1 MQVDVVRKDIKN
13 LHLGVYPP
21 NGRVRISVPLRIND
35 DAVRTAIVSRMGW
48 IRKQQRKFAKQNRQS
63 KREMVTGESHYF
75 QGNRYRI
82 DVIEHNGPPKVSLRN
97 NKKLEMRV
105 RPGTNKDKRD
115 ALIQKWYRSRLREL
129 IPELVAKWEPLIGV
143 KVAEWRIKKMKT
155 RWGSCNIDARRIWLN
170 LELAKKPPSCL
181 ELIVVHEMVH
191 LLERR
196 HNDRFKSLMDRFLP
210 QWKLY
215 QDELNQAPLAHS
227 EWIY

>member
-105 RPGTNKDKRD
+105 RPGTNKDKRED
-115 ALIQKWYRSRLREL
+115 LIQKWYRSRLREL

-196 HNDRFKSLMDRFLP
+196 HNDRFKSIMDRFLP

>member
-63 KREMVTGESHYF
+63 KREMITGESHYF

-82 DVIEHNGPPKVSLRN
+82 DVIEHNGPPKVFLRN

-105 RPGTNKDKRD
+105 RPGTSKDKRD

-170 LELAKKPPSCL
+170 LELAKKSPSCL

>member
-63 KREMVTGESHYF
+63 KREMITGESHYF

-82 DVIEHNGPPKVSLRN
+82 DVIEHNGPPKVFLRN

-105 RPGTNKDKRD
+105 RPGTSKDKRD

-170 LELAKKPPSCL
+170 LELVKKSPSCL

-227 EWIY
+227 EWVY